1 MRNRF
6 RRPGSAGFSLVEMLI
21 VVSMIGL
28 MALVAWPKVAVVFNQ
43 SQLRSAR
50 LAVLN
55 KFNQARMIA
64 RQSSRHTYLMRA
76 DSIFWIERQPRL
88 VPHNTDLRDTVGTY
102 LNVMQYGVTVTGI
115 NTLTI
120 DPRGL
125 ARTAGTFILTRQ
137 GLTDS
142 VAISG
147 WGNVIR

>member
-6 RRPGSAGFSLVEMLI
+6 RRSGSAGFSLVEMLI

-64 RQSSRHTYLMRA
+64 RQSSRHAYLVRV
-76 DSIFWIERQPRL
+76 DTLFWIERSPRL
-88 VPHNTDLRDTVGTY
+88 VPHGSDAYDTVGTY
-102 LNVMQYGVTVTGI
+102 LNVGPYGVTVTGI
-115 NTLTI
+115 TRLTI

-125 ARTAGTFILTRQ
+125 TGSGTFLLTRQ

-147 WGNVIR
+147 MGNVIR